1 MSASSGC
8 GCQETASSPSQ
19 DQVNRFPWEEFGLL
33 GVAIAWF
40 GVGLVLS
47 VRGRLPLWGEWL
59 WFIPAYLWVGWGVL
73 TTAGRR
79 LLKGKAL
86 DENFLM
92 TIATLGAI
100 AIGELPEALAVM
112 LFYRLGEAIQDLA
125 VDRSRDSIRALLEIR
140 PDLANLKTAE
150 GLEPVSPESVAVGA
164 EILVKPGERV
174 PLDGEVLSGESY
186 LDTSALTGE
195 SVPRSVKPG
204 EGVLAGSINQNGA
217 LTVRVTRPFGESSL
231 VRILEL
237 VQQARQQKA
246 PTEKFISRFA
256 RRYTPI
262 VVALALAIALIPPL
276 LGGSLTQWGYRAL
289 VLLVISCPCS
299 LVVSIP
305 LGYFG
310 GIGGAAKQGILLKG
324 SVFLDRLTD
333 VSTVVF
339 DKTGTL
345 TEGSFEVTQVEANPP
360 WDEEMLLHYSAIAE
374 SQSTHPIAQSISR
387 AWTGPLDSNLL
398 QTVQEYPG
406 RGLRATLTNSKVCDI
421 AIGNERLFQELGQEL
436 GLAPLST
443 SQGSGTRVRVAFD
456 GQDAGTLEVADR
468 LREDAPQAIQ
478 DLRDQ
483 GIQRII
489 LLTGDNKTVA
499 QAVGDRLGLDEVY
512 SELLPEDKAK
522 LLERW
527 LREPRGP
534 GAVIFVGDGINDAP
548 ALALADV
555 GVAMGGGG
563 GGLGSDAAIETADVV
578 LMEDS
583 PAKLVQAIAIS
594 HRTRTIVWQN
604 IILAFVIK
612 LLVIILGTLGLA
624 GLWEA
629 VIADVGV
636 ALVAVANAT
645 RAAKG

>member
-1 MSASSGC
+1 MSTSSGC
-8 GCQETASSPSQ
+8 GCHETASSPSQ
-19 DQVNRFPWEEFGLL
+19 ERIDRLPWEEFVPL

-47 VRGRLPLWGEWL
+47 VREMLPLWGQWV

-140 PDLANLKTAE
+140 PDIANLKTAD
-150 GLEPVSPESVAVGA
+150 GLKPVPPESVAVGA
-164 EILVKPGERV
+164 EILIKPGERV

-195 SVPRSVKPG
+195 SVPRSVKSG
-204 EGVLAGSINQNGA
+204 EGVLAGSINQTGA

-237 VQQARQQKA
+237 VEQARQNKA

-262 VVALALAIALIPPL
+262 VVALAVAIALIPPL

-324 SVFLDRLTD
+324 SVFLDRLTQ

-345 TEGSFEVTQVEANPP
+345 TEGSFEVTQVQANSP
-360 WDEEMLLHYSAIAE
+360 WDEDTLLHYSAIAE
-374 SQSTHPIAQSISR
+374 SQSTHPIAQSIVR
-387 AWTGPLDSNLL
+387 AWTGPLDSHLL

-406 RGLRATLTNSKVCDI
+406 RGLRATLTNSKVSEVD
-421 AIGNERLFQELGQEL
+421 IGNERLFQAL
-436 GLAPLST
+436 GLAPLPT

-456 GQDAGTLEVADR
+456 GQDAGTIEVSDR

-478 DLRDQ
+478 ELRNQ

-489 LLTGDNKTVA
+489 LLTGDNKTVG
-499 QAVGDRLGLDEVY
+499 QAVGDRLALDEVY
-512 SELLPEDKAK
+512 SELLPEDKAHF
-522 LLERW
+522 LERW

-534 GAVIFVGDGINDAP
+534 GTVVFVGDGINDAP

-555 GVAMGGGG
+555 GVAM

-594 HRTRTIVWQN
+594 HRTRAIVWQN
-604 IILAFVIK
+604 IILAFVVK

-629 VIADVGV
+629 IIADVGV

>member
-1 MSASSGC
+1 MSSSSGC
-8 GCQETASSPSQ
+8 GCHETVSPSQ
-19 DQVNRFPWEEFGLL
+19 ERGDRFPWKEFGGL
-33 GVAIAWF
+33 GLAIAWF

-47 VRGRLPLWGEWL
+47 VRELLPLWGEWL
-59 WFIPAYLWVGWGVL
+59 WFIPAYLWVGWGIL

-79 LLKGKAL
+79 VLKGKAL

-92 TIATLGAI
+92 AIATVGAI

-140 PDLANLKTAE
+140 PDLANLKTPD
-150 GLEPVSPESVAVGA
+150 GLESVSPESVAVGS

-174 PLDGEVLSGESY
+174 PLDGEVLFGDSY

-204 EGVLAGSINQNGA
+204 EAVLAGSINQTGA
-217 LTVRVTRPFGESSL
+217 LTVRVTRRFEESSL

-237 VQQARQQKA
+237 VEQARQRKA

-262 VVALALAIALIPPL
+262 VVGLALAIALIPPL
-276 LGGSLTQWGYRAL
+276 FGGSLTQWGYRAL

-333 VSTVVF
+333 ISTVVF

-345 TEGSFEVTQVEANPP
+345 TEGSFEVTQVQANSP
-360 WDEEMLLHYSAIAE
+360 WDEDTLLHYSAIAE
-374 SQSTHPIAQSISR
+374 SQSTHPIAQSIGR
-387 AWTGPLDSNLL
+387 AWTGSLDSHLL

-406 RGLRATLTNSKVCDI
+406 RGVRATLTNSTICDI
-421 AIGNERLFQELGQEL
+421 DIGNDRLFEEL
-436 GLAPLST
+436 GLAPLSK
-443 SQGSGTRVRVAFD
+443 SPNPGTRVRVAFD
-456 GQDAGTLEVADR
+456 GQDAGTIEVSDR
-468 LREDAPQAIQ
+468 LRDDAPQAIQ
-478 DLRDQ
+478 DLRDR
-483 GIQRII
+483 GIQRIVM
-489 LLTGDNKTVA
+489 LTGDSQAVA
-499 QAVGDRLGLDEVY
+499 QAVGDRLGLDNVY
-512 SELLPEDKAK
+512 GELLPQDKAS
-522 LLERW
+522 LLER
-527 LREPRGP
+527 LLSDARGQ
-534 GAVIFVGDGINDAP
+534 GAVVFVGDGINDAP

-555 GVAMGGGG
+555 GVAM

-583 PAKLVQAIAIS
+583 PAKLVKAIAIS
-594 HRTRTIVWQN
+594 HRTRAIVWQN
-604 IILAFVIK
+604 IGLALAVK

-629 VIADVGV
+629 IIADVGV

-645 RAAKG
+645 RAARG

>member
-1 MSASSGC
+1 MSTSSGC
-8 GCQETASSPSQ
+8 GCHETVSPSQ
-19 DQVNRFPWEEFGLL
+19 EQVDRFPWREFGLL

-47 VRGRLPLWGEWL
+47 VRELLPLWGEWL

-73 TTAGRR
+73 TTAGQRV
-79 LLKGKAL
+79 LKGKAL

-92 TIATLGAI
+92 AIATIGAI

-125 VDRSRDSIRALLEIR
+125 VDRSRDSIRALLAIR
-140 PDLANLKTAE
+140 PDLANLKTAA
-150 GLEPVSPESVAVGA
+150 GFEPVPPESVAVGA

-174 PLDGEVLSGESY
+174 PLDGKVLSGESY

-195 SVPRSVKPG
+195 SVPRSVQPG
-204 EGVLAGSINQNGA
+204 EEVLAGSINQTGA
-217 LTVRVTRPFGESSL
+217 LTVRITRPFGESSL

-237 VQQARQQKA
+237 VEQARQQKA

-262 VVALALAIALIPPL
+262 VVALAVAIALIPPL
-276 LGGSLTQWGYRAL
+276 FGGSLTQWGYRAL

-345 TEGSFEVTQVEANPP
+345 TEGSFEVTQVQANPP
-360 WDEEMLLHYSAIAE
+360 WDEDTLLHYSAIAE
-374 SQSTHPIAQSISR
+374 SQSTHPIAQSIGR
-387 AWTGPLDSNLL
+387 AWTGPLDSHRL

-406 RGLRATLTNSKVCDI
+406 RGVRATLTNSKVCDI
-421 AIGNERLFQELGQEL
+421 YIGNERLFQELG
-436 GLAPLST
+436 LAPLPKSPNP
-443 SQGSGTRVRVAFD
+443 GTRVRVAFD
-456 GQDAGTLEVADR
+456 GQDAGTLEVSDR
-468 LREDAPQAIQ
+468 LRDDAPQAIQ
-478 DLRDQ
+478 ALRDR
-483 GIQRII
+483 GIQRIVM
-489 LLTGDNKTVA
+489 LTGDSQQVG

-512 SELLPEDKAK
+512 SELLPEDKAT
-522 LLERW
+522 LLEKW
-527 LREPRGP
+527 LREPRRP

-555 GVAMGGGG
+555 GVAM

-594 HRTRTIVWQN
+594 HRTRAIVWQN
-604 IILAFVIK
+604 IILSLAVK

-629 VIADVGV
+629 IIADVGV

>member
-1 MSASSGC
+1 MSTSSGC
-8 GCQETASSPSQ
+8 GCHETVSPPQEHA
-19 DQVNRFPWEEFGLL
+19 NRFPWGEFGLL

-47 VRGRLPLWGEWL
+47 VQGLLPLWGEWL

-79 LLKGKAL
+79 LVQGKAL

-92 TIATLGAI
+92 TLATVGAI

-125 VDRSRDSIRALLEIR
+125 VDRSRDSIRALLAIR
-140 PDLANLKTAE
+140 PDLANLKTAA

-174 PLDGEVLSGESY
+174 PLDGEVLAGESY

-204 EGVLAGSINQNGA
+204 EGVLAGSINQTGA

-237 VQQARQQKA
+237 VEQARQQKA

-262 VVALALAIALIPPL
+262 VVGLAAAIALIPPL

-333 VSTVVF
+333 ISTVVF

-360 WDEEMLLHYSAIAE
+360 WDKDTLLHYSAIAE
-374 SQSTHPIAQSISR
+374 SQSTHPIAQSIGR
-387 AWTGPLDSNLL
+387 AWTGPLDSHRL

-406 RGLRATLTNSKVCDI
+406 RGLRATLTNSRVCDI
-421 AIGNERLFQELGQEL
+421 DIGNERLFQELGL
-436 GLAPLST
+436 TPLPM
-443 SQGSGTRVRVAFD
+443 SQGSGTQVRVAFD
-456 GQDAGTLEVADR
+456 GQDAGTIEVSDR
-468 LREDAPQAIQ
+468 LRDDAPQAIQ
-478 DLRDQ
+478 ELRDQ

-489 LLTGDNKTVA
+489 LLTGDHPTVA

-555 GVAMGGGG
+555 GVAMGG
-563 GGLGSDAAIETADVV
+563 LGSDAAIETADVV

-604 IILAFVIK
+604 IILSLAVK

-629 VIADVGV
+629 IIADVGV

>member
-1 MSASSGC
+1 MSSASSC
-8 GCQETASSPSQ
+8 RCESSPSLTSG
-19 DQVNRFPWEEFGLL
+19 DSSPEFPWAEFRLL
-33 GVAIAWF
+33 GLVIAWF

-47 VRGRLPLWGEWL
+47 LREMLPLWGEWV

-79 LLKGKAL
+79 LLKGQAL

-92 TIATLGAI
+92 TLATLGAI

-112 LFYRLGEAIQDLA
+112 LFYRLGEAIQDVA

-140 PDLANLKTAE
+140 PDIANLKTAD
-150 GLEPVSPESVAVGA
+150 GIEPVPPESVAVGA
-164 EILVKPGERV
+164 EILIKPGERV

-204 EGVLAGSINQNGA
+204 QGLLAGSINQTGA
-217 LTVRVTRPFGESSL
+217 LTVRVTRPFEESSL

-237 VQQARQQKA
+237 VEQARQRKA

-262 VVALALAIALIPPL
+262 VVALALAIALIPPIFV
-276 LGGSLTQWGYRAL
+276 GDFSDWGYRAL

-305 LGYFG
+305 LSYFAA
-310 GIGGAAKQGILLKG
+310 IGGAAKRGILLKG
-324 SVFLDRLTD
+324 SVFLDRLTQ
-333 VSTVVF
+333 VSTLVF

-345 TEGSFEVTQVEANPP
+345 TEGSFEVTQVQANPP
-360 WDEEMLLHYSAIAE
+360 WDEETLRRYSAIAE
-374 SQSTHPIAQSISR
+374 SQSTHPIAQSIVR
-387 AWTGPLDSNLL
+387 AWTGPLDCHLL
-398 QTVQEYPG
+398 QGVEEVPG
-406 RGLRATLTNSKVCDI
+406 KGVRATLTDSSVCDI
-421 AIGNERLFQELGQEL
+421 AIGNERLFKDL
-436 GLAPLST
+436 GLDPLPESL
-443 SQGSGTRVRVAFD
+443 SLGTQVRVAFD

-478 DLRDQ
+478 TLRSQ
-483 GIQRII
+483 GIGH
-489 LLTGDNKTVA
+489 LVMLTGDSQAVG
-499 QAVGDRLGLDEVY
+499 QAVGDRLALDEVY
-512 SELLPEDKAK
+512 SELLPEDKAS

-527 LREPRGP
+527 LGAPGRRGT
-534 GAVIFVGDGINDAP
+534 VVFVGDGINDAP

-555 GVAMGGGG
+555 GVAMGG
-563 GGLGSDAAIETADVV
+563 LGSDAAIETADVV
-578 LMEDS
+578 LMDDS
-583 PAKLVQAIAIS
+583 LAKLVEAIALS
-594 HRTRTIVWQN
+594 QRSRRIVWQN
-604 IILAFVIK
+604 ISLAFTVK
-612 LLVIILGTLGLA
+612 ALVIVLGTFGIA

-645 RAAKG
+645 RGIRG